1 MQLRLSTQNQFK
13 GTIVEV
19 DIGTVMAIVR
29 VRLDGGDHVVTS
41 SVTKDAV
48 LNLDLKEGQPATF
61 IKASAVIIGVE

>member
-1 MQLRLSTQNQFK
+1 MRLSTQNQFK

-19 DIGTVMAIVR
+19 DIGTVMAIVK

-48 LNLDLKEGQPATF
+48 LNLGLKEG
-61 IKASAVIIGVE
+61 